1 MISSAAFTRVLYFL
15 EPMLDEQGL
24 GTLLGRCEHL
34 ASDEPEASLTSP
46 T

>member
-1 MISSAAFTRVLYFL
+1 VRVFNFL
-15 EPMLDEQGL
+15 EPMLYEQGL
-24 GTLLGRCEHL
+24 GTLHGGRDHL